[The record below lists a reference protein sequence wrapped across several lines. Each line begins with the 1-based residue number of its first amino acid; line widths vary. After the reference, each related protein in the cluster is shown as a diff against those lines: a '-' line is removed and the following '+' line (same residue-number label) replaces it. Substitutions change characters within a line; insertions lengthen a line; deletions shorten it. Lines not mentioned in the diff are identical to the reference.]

1 MDNKQNRQFYWEVKQ
16 FLNTSPV
23 PFVPKAASLKDSI
36 GSVLKENSP
45 YKQNNFIKDSGSVNV
60 AKTTLGNHRKVE
72 LANLPSCAAYT
83 KNGNTNPFNITE
95 GLLEYRQPDFNNMSM
110 DEKQRRADSA
120 LRAATNP
127 AYGAAA
133 LAFNNPVADYM
144 RDVQSGPVGQ
154 AINQGLGSAIRTAVD
169 VAGGLL
175 DNSYTR
181 SFKDAIDT
189 GLQTIGVMEPDKKNT
204 ETTNVNA
211 APTQQTTAQ
220 QPRPTQTTNTAPIQ
234 PARREPT
241 VRQQPTGTQPRTQQS
256 APQPGLNAA
265 PARNVSQ
272 PYRPQYTSNQGPQSG
287 SQSTGSGIRVGNRQ
301 MSSSEFYGNK
311 QTGSIMDRLANR
323 DVTKSPGGYAGLP
336 AAGNFNTG
344 PAITL
349 PRMKNKSI
357 SESVLVGSTET
368 TPKVPGRKG
377 YTAPVEQPQTK
388 DPVFTAYEENM
399 ARIENVRQERE
410 SNKPFTTAANPK
422 FKTEAEKV
430 AYDTGSELVRAI
442 KNKKDFSPQEFETI
456 ASRARDANQ
465 AANDERRIS
474 SVYPTTFADFKS
486 RSGGRSYNPLSR
498 EDQKMFFDATASKEL
513 NVPPTTGVGQG
524 PSYNSL
530 EYYTMRKSAKA
541 DIPQNLDNLHNLN
554 TMSSSSNIPQLNG
567 NNAQRGQI
575 VQGMIDNLMKGTKTK
590 SEFRYSSGRT
600 V

>member
-1 MDNKQNRQFYWEVKQ
+1 
-16 FLNTSPV
+16 
-23 PFVPKAASLKDSI
+23 
-36 GSVLKENSP
+36 
-45 YKQNNFIKDSGSVNV
+45 
-60 AKTTLGNHRKVE
+60 
-72 LANLPSCAAYT
+72 
-83 KNGNTNPFNITE
+83 
-95 GLLEYRQPDFNNMSM
+95 M

-154 AINQGLGSAIRTAVD
+154 AINQGLGSAIQTAVD

-175 DNSYTR
+175 DNRYTR
-181 SFKDAIDT
+181 AFHGEVKSGLKSLGFYKDETVDT
-189 GLQTIGVMEPDKKNT
+189 
-204 ETTNVNA
+204 
-211 APTQQTTAQ
+211 TQQPTGTQPTNTTQ
-220 QPRPTQTTNTAPIQ
+220 QSTTTQPTNTAPIQ

-241 VRQQPTGTQPRTQQS
+241 VRQQPTGTQPTTQQS

-287 SQSTGSGIRVGNRQ
+287 PQSTGSGIRVGNRQ

-336 AAGNFNTG
+336 APGNFNTG

-357 SESVLVGSTET
+357 SESVLVGGTET

-442 KNKKDFSPQEFETI
+442 QNKKDFSPQEFETI

-513 NVPPTTGVGQG
+513 NVPATTGVGQG

>member
-23 PFVPKAASLKDSI
+23 PFAPKAASLKDSI

-45 YKQNNFIKDSGSVNV
+45 YKQNNFVKDSGSVNT

-95 GLLEYRQPDFNNMSM
+95 GLLEYTQPNSNNMST
-110 DEKQRRADSA
+110 DEKTRLADRMNRAV
-120 LRAATNP
+120 TNP
-127 AYGAAA
+127 VYGAVTAA
-133 LAFNNPVADYM
+133 FENPVAGYM

-154 AINQGLGSAIRTAVD
+154 AINQGLGSAIKTTVD
-169 VAGGLL
+169 AAGSLL
-175 DNSYTR
+175 DNKYTR
-181 SFKDAIDT
+181 AFHDAVDS
-189 GLQTIGVMEPDKKNT
+189 GLQAIGLMKPDEDNT
-204 ETTNVNA
+204 QTPNA
-211 APTQQTTAQ
+211 NPAPTQQ
-220 QPRPTQTTNTAPIQ
+220 PTSAKPTSAAPIQ

-241 VRQQPTGTQPRTQQS
+241 VRQQPTGTQPTPQQS

-265 PARNVSQ
+265 PARNPSQ

-287 SQSTGSGIRVGNRQ
+287 PQSTGSGIRVGNRQ

-311 QTGSIMDRLANR
+311 QTGSIMDRLANM

-357 SESVLVGSTET
+357 SESVLVGNTET

-377 YTAPVEQPQTK
+377 YTAPVEQPQAK
-388 DPVFTAYEENM
+388 DPLFTAYHENM
-399 ARIENVRQERE
+399 AFIENARNERE
-410 SNKPFTTAANPK
+410 KNKPFTTAANPK

-442 KNKKDFSPQEFETI
+442 QNKKDFSPQEFETI
-456 ASRARDANQ
+456 ASRAREANQ
-465 AANDERRIS
+465 AMNDERRIS

-513 NVPPTTGVGQG
+513 NVPATTGVGQG

-554 TMSSSSNIPQLNG
+554 TMSSSSNIHQLSG